1 MSEVREIIRSML
13 TIGFGWVLW
22 SWRRAVAVFAAAL
35 LLTGLASHAAGRP
48 KPRPA
53 PHRHAATA
61 AAGAAEKLTP
71 VTVTVAEPAR
81 TVRLDPAAIAT
92 VGGRFT
98 RAWIRRALPPAQWR
112 AGVRPYVTPRLAGL
126 LAVTDPAAVPTA
138 RVTGDA
144 RLGEA
149 GGPGKAAVTVPTSV
163 GAVVLGVEYTAGR
176 WLVDTVN
183 LPQ

>member
-1 MSEVREIIRSML
+1 
-13 TIGFGWVLW
+13 
-22 SWRRAVAVFAAAL
+22 VFAAAL

-48 KPRPA
+48 KPRPI
-53 PHRHAATA
+53 PHRPPAAA
-61 AAGAAEKLTP
+61 AVAAGAEEKLTP
-71 VTVTVAEPAR
+71 VTVAEPAR
-81 TVRLDPAAIAT
+81 PVRLDPAAITT

-126 LAVTDPAAVPTA
+126 LAVTDPAAVPAA

-144 RLGEA
+144 KLGEA

>member
-13 TIGFGWVLW
+13 MIGFGWVLW

-35 LLTGLASHAAGRP
+35 LLTGLASH
-48 KPRPA
+48 
-53 PHRHAATA
+53 
-61 AAGAAEKLTP
+61 GAEEKLTP
-71 VTVTVAEPAR
+71 VTVAEPAR
-81 TVRLDPAAIAT
+81 PVRLDPAAITT

-126 LAVTDPAAVPTA
+126 LAVTDPAAVPAA

-144 RLGEA
+144 KLGEA